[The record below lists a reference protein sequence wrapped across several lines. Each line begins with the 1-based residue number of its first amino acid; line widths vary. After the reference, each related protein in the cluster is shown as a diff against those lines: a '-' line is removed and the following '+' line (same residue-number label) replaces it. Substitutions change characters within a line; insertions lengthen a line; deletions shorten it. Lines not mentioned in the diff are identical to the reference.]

1 MATRTTK
8 GTEGVETP
16 SLNELLKQLLDKN
29 GAAPPPGWFTSKHL
43 QAEWGV
49 GERQCNKI
57 LSRLLSAGLMQRR
70 KFVAKV
76 GQGKSQS
83 IWHYAKTSI

>member
-29 GAAPPPGWFTSKHL
+29 GSTPPPGWFTSKHL
-43 QAEWGV
+43 QAEWGLS
-49 GERQCNKI
+49 ERHCNKVI
-57 LSRLLSAGLMQRR
+57 ERLIAAGLMQRK

-76 GQGKSQS
+76 GAGKSQS
-83 IWHYAKTSI
+83 VYHYAKTSI